1 MKNLIYAA
9 VFTLIF
15 ASSIPVGYAIESK
28 PNFKISQIDHSNLH
42 TSNPSYATHH
52 FEVDVQGSALLELSI
67 DLPEN
72 LSIGG
77 IEVENQ
83 LGEKILATVA
93 IADRKATI
101 VFSQPVLP
109 DTRLSI
115 KMQGV
120 NSRFYRSI
128 TQYRVYGKI
137 VGLNTAITLGTVRI
151 QTLSR

>member
-1 MKNLIYAA
+1 MKSLIYAVTFTI
-9 VFTLIF
+9 VFG
-15 ASSIPVGYAIESK
+15 SSIPVGYAIESQ
-28 PNFKISQIDHSNLH
+28 PDLKISQIEHSGFH

-72 LSIGG
+72 LSIRE

-83 LGEKILATVA
+83 LGQKIPATVT

-101 VFSQPVLP
+101 LFSQPVLP

-137 VGLNTAITLGTVRI
+137 VGLNTTITLGTVRI